1 MLTGFLPQL
10 EGRKSERED
19 RNRRKNKELYKSLTE
34 KMLPTKTQDR
44 ETEKWEE
51 KKKKKNKKTQN
62 LGLVSILAKGP
73 MVLVFFEEFPVFFRI

>member
-1 MLTGFLPQL
+1 MLTGFPPQL

-51 KKKKKNKKTQN
+51 KKKKKKTPKPRPSKHI
-62 LGLVSILAKGP
+62 GKGSYGFT
-73 MVLVFFEEFPVFFRI
+73 VFFEEFPVFFRI